1 MKTFLHAIGY
11 SIVIYIFMKLSEL
24 GGWRLHPNYDGDY
37 INIVFS
43 IMIGIGMRVLFN
55 HIEK

>member
-11 SIVIYIFMKLSEL
+11 SVLIYIFMKLAEL
-24 GGWRLHPNYDGDY
+24 GGWHLNSTYDGAY

-43 IMIGIGMRVLFN
+43 IMIGSGMSVLFN